1 MKVLLIIVFSLAA
14 IVYGGVFLGHKVI
27 FPIKTSKVPTIE
39 ALTDGIFTL
48 GPQAHLFQPT
58 MIDEYIPILAE
69 QVKRYNE
76 IAPSLWPDNALVN
89 QTVVAEGVESKKFWL
104 IEPNG
109 AVTHL
114 SKKDALSYGFSRL
127 AYVGGFSFFE
137 GGVYLAITEE
147 DLPNYLMWQKY
158 LHLGTYD
165 SVLFMTHEGFH
176 AKEQPKWQIMGDVP
190 NPGRNDF
197 TENTLARAKRAL
209 LQEQLLKAVSEPGRV
224 EPILE
229 ALATY
234 ADWKAQFPDDYK
246 NSVYFDRIEGTA
258 NYFELITGL
267 YCGYPDQV
275 KTRDDLDRALALL
288 ATRGDV
294 YINHGL
300 IKESYC
306 APAFACVLLERF
318 DSGWK
323 ETLMGDPFATPIEML
338 YQRFKDETL
347 PAPRIISQDYID
359 TVVEE
364 MQKPA
369 INRGMPLLFKFLYDI
384 LF

>member
-1 MKVLLIIVFSLAA
+1 MTVLLIILISLAA

-27 FPIKTSKVPTIE
+27 FPIKVSKVPTIE
-39 ALTDGIFTL
+39 AVTDGVLTL
-48 GPQAHLFQPT
+48 GPQAHSFQPAT
-58 MIDEYIPILAE
+58 IDEYIPVLAE

-89 QTVVAEGVESKKFWL
+89 QSVIAEGIESKRFWL
-104 IEPNG
+104 IDPKG
-109 AVTHL
+109 VVTPL
-114 SKKDALSYGFSRL
+114 SKKDALSYGFSHL
-127 AYVGGFSFFE
+127 AYVGGFSFFD
-137 GGVYLAITEE
+137 GGAYLAVSEE

-165 SVLFMTHEGFH
+165 SILFLTHEGFH
-176 AKEQPKWQIMGDVP
+176 AKEQPKWQIMDIVP

-197 TENTLARAKRAL
+197 TDNTPARAKRAL
-209 LQEQLLKAVSEPGRV
+209 LQEQLLKAVSEPGSI

-234 ADWKAQFPDDYK
+234 IDWKAQLSDDYK

-258 NYFELITGL
+258 NYFEMVTGL
-267 YCGYPDQV
+267 YCGYPDQI
-275 KTRDDLDRALALL
+275 KTKDDLDRALALL
-288 ATRGDV
+288 ATRKDI
-294 YINHGL
+294 YIQHGL

-323 ETLMGDPFATPIEML
+323 EALMADPDATPIEML
-338 YQRFKDETL
+338 YQRFKNETL
-347 PAPRIISQDYID
+347 PAPRQVTQAEID
-359 TVVEE
+359 AVALE
-364 MQKPA
+364 MQKPVV
-369 INRGMPLLFKFLYDI
+369 NRGMPLLFKFLYDI

>member
-1 MKVLLIIVFSLAA
+1 MKVLLAIAVSLAA

-27 FPIKTSKVPTIE
+27 FPIIISKVPTIE
-39 ALTDGIFTL
+39 AATDGVFTL
-48 GPQAHLFQPT
+48 GPQAHSFQPAT
-58 MIDEYIPILAE
+58 IDEYIPILAA

-89 QTVVAEGVESKKFWL
+89 QSVIAEGVESKRFWL
-104 IEPNG
+104 IDTNG
-109 AVTHL
+109 TVTPL

-137 GGVYLAITEE
+137 GGVYLAVTEE

-165 SVLFMTHEGFH
+165 SILFLTHEGFH
-176 AKEQPKWQIMGDVP
+176 AKEQPKWQIMDVVP
-190 NPGRNDF
+190 NPSRNDF
-197 TENTLARAKRAL
+197 TENTPARAKRAL
-209 LQEQLLKAVSEPGRV
+209 LQEQLLKAVSEPHSI
-224 EPILE
+224 EPVLE

-234 ADWKAQFPDDYK
+234 IEWKAQFPDDYK

-258 NYFELITGL
+258 NYYELVTGL

-275 KTRDDLDRALALL
+275 KTMDDLDRALSLL

-294 YINHGL
+294 YIGHGL

-306 APAFACVLLERF
+306 APAFACVLLDRF
-318 DSGWK
+318 VSGWK
-323 ETLMGDPFATPIEML
+323 ESLMGDPEATPIEML
-338 YQRFKDETL
+338 YQHFKDETL
-347 PAPRIISQDYID
+347 PAPRQVTQAEID
-359 TVVEE
+359 TVALE
-364 MQKPA
+364 MQKPVV
-369 INRGMPLLFKFLYDI
+369 NRGTPLLFKFLYDI